1 MNRFASKIRLVQD
14 ADPTVSLGKAVQM
27 VRQRRAPNGPAGFE
41 LAACLQKITRER
53 GRPTASR
60 RSSYLLASLIKQV
73 RGDVHVGVGQTDS
86 VRRAAH

>member
-1 MNRFASKIRLVQD
+1 M
-14 ADPTVSLGKAVQM
+14 TLGKAARM

-60 RSSYLLASLIKQV
+60 RSSYFLASLIKQV
-73 RGDVHVGVGQTDS
+73 RRDVHVGVGQTDS
-86 VRRAAH
+86 TLSLGKPNTWGSGLRF